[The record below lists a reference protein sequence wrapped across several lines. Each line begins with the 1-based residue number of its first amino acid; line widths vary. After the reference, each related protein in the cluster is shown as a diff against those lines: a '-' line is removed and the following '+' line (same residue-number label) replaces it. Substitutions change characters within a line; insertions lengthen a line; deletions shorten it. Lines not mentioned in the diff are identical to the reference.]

1 VDSNEGAIL
10 VFLPGW
16 EDINQ
21 TRERLFASPFFRDS
35 SRFLVLS
42 LHSMIPSSEQ
52 KKVFKRP
59 PAGVRKIILS
69 TNIAETAVTIDDVV
83 FVIDSGRMKE
93 KSYDPYNN
101 VSTLHASWVSK
112 ASARQREGRAGR
124 CQPGTCY
131 HLYSRFRASSLP
143 DYQIPEIKRMP
154 IEELCLQVKLLDSN
168 CRIADFLKKT
178 LDPPIPE
185 TVGNAIAVLQDL
197 GALTQDEQLTELG
210 EKLGSLP
217 VHPSTTKMLL
227 FAILMNCLDPAL
239 TLACAADY
247 RDPFV
252 LPIAPDERKRAAA
265 ARVELASLYGGFSDQ
280 LAVVAAFDCW
290 RRARDRGKNLNF
302 VQSTLSLQTS

>member
-1 VDSNEGAIL
+1 
-10 VFLPGW
+10 
-16 EDINQ
+16 
-21 TRERLFASPFFRDS
+21 LFAGTL
-35 SRFLVLS
+35 LVY
-42 LHSMIPSSEQ
+42 IYFVPNIQ
-52 KKVFKRP
+52 WKKCHEVFHGTAINVLVSYSVLFVNP
-59 PAGVRKIILS
+59 
-69 TNIAETAVTIDDVV
+69 IA
-83 FVIDSGRMKE
+83 M
-93 KSYDPYNN
+93 
-101 VSTLHASWVSK
+101 
-112 ASARQREGRAGR
+112 
-124 CQPGTCY
+124 
-131 HLYSRFRASSLP
+131 
-143 DYQIPEIKRMP
+143 
-154 IEELCLQVKLLDSN
+154 LQVKLLDSN

-185 TVGNAIAVLQDL
+185 TVRNAIAVLQDL

-290 RRARDRGKNLNF
+290 RRAKDRGQESQFCAKYFVSSNIMYMLSNMRKQLQNELSQRGFIPADASACSLNSKDPGTEVSMKMQVWKSCMLLDSFNMFWFLYVNYVHVSF
-302 VQSTLSLQTS
+302 VKH